1 MQERLKVFENE
12 LKSKVDKER
21 ERVRAE
27 FDAKLERERDKEMR
41 KYKLETSK
49 LNDRKD
55 ELLKSH

>member
-55 ELLKSH
+55 EFLKSH